1 MSSLE
6 ELMILGSELR
16 LRSRVGPGR
25 GPLSRALTRL
35 VVVLEWLHWRL
46 GLVLP
51 FQTSTDLEN

>member
-1 MSSLE
+1 
-6 ELMILGSELR
+6 MILGVELR